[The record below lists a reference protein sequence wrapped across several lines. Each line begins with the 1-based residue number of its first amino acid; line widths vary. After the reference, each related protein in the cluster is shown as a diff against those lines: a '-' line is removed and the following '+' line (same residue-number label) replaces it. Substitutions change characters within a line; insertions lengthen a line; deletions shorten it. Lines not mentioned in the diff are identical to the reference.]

1 LKPVG
6 SPSTL
11 GSQAGVSREQFSTQ
25 KRKCD
30 TLIAIK
36 GGAPTDNDML
46 ASVAG
51 IGGTPAPHFFR
62 G

>member
-1 LKPVG
+1 
-6 SPSTL
+6 
-11 GSQAGVSREQFSTQ
+11 
-25 KRKCD
+25 
-30 TLIAIK
+30 LIAIK